1 MKKYIIE
8 FIKRG
13 LMAASGGP
21 IVMSVVYLILGKI
34 GVVSSFTPEEVAL
47 GIISSAVLAFVV
59 GGISMIFTVDRLP
72 TFTAILIH
80 GLTLYAVYI
89 AVYLVN
95 GWLKSQLISV
105 AVFSA
110 VFLVGYGIIW
120 LIIYLSTKSFAKR
133 LNSRLNTKNE

>member
-21 IVMSVVYLILGKI
+21 IVVSVVYLILGKI
-34 GVVSSFTPEEVAL
+34 GVVSSFTPEEVSL
-47 GIISSAVLAFVV
+47 GIISSAVLSFVV

-72 TFTAILIH
+72 AFTAILIH

-105 AVFSA
+105 AVFSS

-120 LIIYLSTKSFAKR
+120 LIIYLSTKNFAKR